1 MLTMFNRREL
11 HMTYDMND
19 RIRVCDILRANG
31 VDYRLKTTNTTA
43 SARGGRRGGNTFG
56 VNMDYAYEYKI
67 YEHKDDLEIA
77 QHLLHNG

>member
-1 MLTMFNRREL
+1 MLTMFNRRER

-43 SARGGRRGGNTFG
+43 SALGGRRGGSTLG
-56 VNMDYAYEYKI
+56 VDMDYAYEYKI
-67 YEHKDDLEIA
+67 YVHKNDYERAL
-77 QHLLHNG
+77 HLIHK